1 MLKEEIYNL
10 IDTIE
15 NILEANKIDMKNL
28 KKKQKMIN
36 KLCKEP
42 EYVDIERLV
51 EEENK
56 IISSIEL
63 LKDEQVKLKKVL
75 YRQKV
80 SLDILLNKN
89 NNEQ

>member
-80 SLDILLNKN
+80 SLDILLNKD
-89 NNEQ
+89 NNE